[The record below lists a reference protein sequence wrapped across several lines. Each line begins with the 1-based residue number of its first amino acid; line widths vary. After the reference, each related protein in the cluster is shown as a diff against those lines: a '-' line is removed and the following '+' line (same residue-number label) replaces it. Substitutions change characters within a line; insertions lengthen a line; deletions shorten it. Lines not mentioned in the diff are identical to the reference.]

1 MGASK
6 VHVKAE
12 IRGAPGPGGPAVAAE
27 QRPPAQHS
35 SCPHCRAG
43 RSAPP
48 QTAATFRSPAPQ
60 PSIVRQANRCQPSRL
75 IGASYTVSSGCAC
88 QIVHQDAHRSG
99 PRTSHEL
106 IRRARPLCASAGQ
119 RTPRCLCGHPPC
131 GEDQLMST
139 EANLQSWCRAWA
151 EQHRGP
157 GGGAAGASARK
168 CAERLACRSSACCT
182 CSTVSSSREPLAAA
196 RRPPVCRRDASGR
209 SPAAKQGGRA
219 CSRPNDVL
227 TDALAGGTPALHNA
241 CLA

>member
-1 MGASK
+1 MCVELAAPSTNTSPPQAARWWCLEMAGTTPRRLSPPSSAWPRPTASARCRAHSPALGHTTCRQLRTCLLC
-6 VHVKAE
+6 VRPPPLLAVQAPNAT
-12 IRGAPGPGGPAVAAE
+12 APGISP
-27 QRPPAQHS
+27 
-35 SCPHCRAG
+35 AG
-43 RSAPP
+43 R
-48 QTAATFRSPAPQ
+48 
-60 PSIVRQANRCQPSRL
+60 
-75 IGASYTVSSGCAC
+75 
-88 QIVHQDAHRSG
+88 
-99 PRTSHEL
+99 PRWT
-106 IRRARPLCASAGQ
+106 
-119 RTPRCLCGHPPC
+119 
-131 GEDQLMST
+131 
-139 EANLQSWCRAWA
+139 WCPDRG
-151 EQHRGP
+151 QHRGP